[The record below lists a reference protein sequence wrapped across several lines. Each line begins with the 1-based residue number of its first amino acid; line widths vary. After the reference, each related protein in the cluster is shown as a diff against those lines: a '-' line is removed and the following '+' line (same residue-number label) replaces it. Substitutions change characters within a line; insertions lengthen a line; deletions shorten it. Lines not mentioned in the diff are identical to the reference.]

1 VTLRD
6 RVSGLFK
13 GREEFDLTSGDI
25 GKPLFYLS
33 LPIVV
38 TNLLQTAYN
47 LADTF
52 WLGQYSTESLAAIS
66 FAFPMVFLLIAFGM
80 GVSVAGSVLVAQHTG
95 ADEPGE
101 AEYAASQTVTFA
113 VLVAGF
119 FGLIGFLGVESFAGI
134 LGAQPA
140 VAPLVGEYMRVIS
153 AGLPLMFGFFVF
165 ISLMR
170 GYGDTITPMLVMFGT
185 VVLNI
190 VVDPFLIFGFE
201 SNPLFG
207 MLGLSGL
214 EASLLAAT
222 GYTGNGVAGAAYAT
236 VFSRGLAFVV
246 GMAIM
251 FQGTRGV
258 EVNLREMVPN
268 PSYATRLVRIGVPA
282 SVEGTGRALSV
293 NLMLIVVGFFPTTV
307 VAGFGIAVRVFSVV
321 FLPAIAVARG
331 VETMTGQNVGA
342 NKPDRAAAAAGLAA
356 KVMFGV
362 LALVGVVTWIAAA
375 PIAAVFT
382 NDPAV
387 VDVTEEFLRWVAPTF
402 GFIGVM
408 RAYTGSFRGAG
419 KTMTAAVISI
429 TMLGLIRLPLAYV
442 GVRPPAVLGIESLGT
457 VGIWLAF
464 AVSNAIGALL
474 AYGWYQRGTWRDA
487 DVRRGPSAGDDD
499 EEPTD
504 EGDRPTTA
512 GEVDGPT
519 TAGEVDRS
527 RSAADAT
534 TDDGSDADPTDPAP
548 VDD

>member
-1 VTLRD
+1 MSLRE

-13 GREEFDLTSGDI
+13 GRDEFDLTSGEI

-52 WLGQYSTESLAAIS
+52 WLGQYSTEALAAIS

-80 GVSVAGSVLVAQHTG
+80 GVSVAGSILVAQHTG
-95 ADEPGE
+95 AEEPGK

-113 VLVAGF
+113 ILVASL
-119 FGLIGFLGVESFAGI
+119 FGAVGFLGVESFAGI

-140 VAPLVGEYMRVIS
+140 VAPLVGDYMRVIS
-153 AGLPLMFGFFVF
+153 AGLPVMFGFFVF

-185 VVLNI
+185 VVFNI
-190 VVDPFLIFGFE
+190 VADPFLIFGFE

-207 MLGLSGL
+207 MLGLGGL
-214 EASLLAAT
+214 EATLFSLT

-246 GMAIM
+246 GIAIM
-251 FQGTRGV
+251 LRGSRGV
-258 EVNLREMVPN
+258 QIHLREMVPDFG
-268 PSYATRLVRIGVPA
+268 YARKLVRIGIPA

-293 NLMLIVVGFFPTTV
+293 NLMLVVVGFFPTTV

-331 VETMTGQNVGA
+331 VETMTGQNIGA
-342 NKPDRAAAAAGLAA
+342 EKPDRAAAAAKLASR
-356 KVMFGV
+356 VMFAILLG
-362 LALVGVVTWIAAA
+362 VGVVTWVAAA

-382 NDPAV
+382 NDPEV
-387 VDVTEEFLRWVAPTF
+387 IRVTEEFLRWVAPTF

-408 RAYTGSFRGAG
+408 RSYNGSLRGAG
-419 KTMTAAVISI
+419 KTLTAAAISI
-429 TMLGLIRLPLAYV
+429 SMLGVIRLPLAYFA
-442 GVRPPAVLGIESLGT
+442 VRPPAVLGIESLGT
-457 VGIWLAF
+457 IGIWIAF
-464 AVSNAIGALL
+464 AVSNTLGAIIAW
-474 AYGWYQRGTWRDA
+474 GWYQRGTWRDA
-487 DVRRGPSAGDDD
+487 DVRDEPGPALGDDATEAD
-499 EEPTD
+499 ESESGDAEPGDPGEPTV
-504 EGDRPTTA
+504 GD
-512 GEVDGPT
+512 D
-519 TAGEVDRS
+519 
-527 RSAADAT
+527 
-534 TDDGSDADPTDPAP
+534 
-548 VDD
+548 